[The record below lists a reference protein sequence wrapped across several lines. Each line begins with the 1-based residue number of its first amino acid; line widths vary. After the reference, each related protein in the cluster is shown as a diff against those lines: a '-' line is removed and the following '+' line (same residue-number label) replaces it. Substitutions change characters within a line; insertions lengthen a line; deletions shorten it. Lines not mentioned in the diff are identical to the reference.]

1 MPFIRQKIAKYQLD
15 LLNFHKNLQKKELI
29 FKMLIKMYSLVQ
41 KSYFS
46 ISRPR
51 HSQKIKIYKVNSY
64 HKIKRPL
71 KLKIAEIFLNR
82 I

>member
-1 MPFIRQKIAKYQLD
+1 MAFIQQKIAKYQLD
-15 LLNFHKNLQKKELI
+15 LLNFHKNPQKKELI
-29 FKMLIKMYSLVQ
+29 FKMLIKMYSHVQ

-71 KLKIAEIFLNR
+71 KLKIAEIYLNR